1 MGLLDNTTHLEY
13 YQGNDYGNY
22 QFVSLDDIITQFQ
35 IMYVGEDKLIPKA
48 KRADI
53 AFHAQR
59 ALAELSFDTF
69 KSFKSQQIDVPPSLT
84 MILPH
89 DYVNYTKVSWADSAG
104 IKRPIYHTRHTS
116 NPFQVKQEDSG
127 EYSFGGGLLQLVQ
140 NFSFDDPLT
149 PEGPWNFT
157 DHFQEIPYSNMG
169 SAFNGSFVSLSD
181 GSLVFRNASHR
192 AKNTA
197 TGVDDIYGVAQA
209 VWQQLDVTNID
220 VLSITSTATSVAAGT
235 QTAANGTTYNTPITT
250 VRVGISPSPGN
261 MSVVSANEGGT
272 LGESPNLSTDI
283 FLGNQGQWLEW
294 TNGATGEQVS
304 DNIDVSMYDTVY
316 VLAVSIA
323 PWVTWSSTYGELFV
337 NTSIASIEV
346 QANTGSMNLVSPEGN
361 EINSSTWNAYS
372 SNVPSEDYIQ
382 DYRYEQHWLNP
393 NERYGLHPEHAQING
408 SFYIDDRL
416 GRIHFSSNISGKTV
430 ILDYISDSL
439 GTDAEMQVPKL
450 AEDAM
455 YKHILYD
462 VISTRSNIGGG
473 RLSFHKREKFAA
485 VRKAKL
491 RLSNIKLE
499 ELTQI
504 LRGQSKII
512 KH

>member
-35 IMYVGEDKLIPKA
+35 VMYIGEDKLIPKA
-48 KRADI
+48 KRIDV

-69 KSFKSQQIDVPPSLT
+69 KSFKSQQIELPPSLT

-89 DYVNYTKVSWADSAG
+89 DYVNYTKISWVDSAG
-104 IKRPIYHTRHTS
+104 IKHPMYPTKHTS
-116 NPFQVKQEDSG
+116 NPFQLKQESGG

-140 NFSFDDPLT
+140 NFTFDDAFT

-157 DHFQEIPYSNMG
+157 DHYKEQFYS
-169 SAFNGSFVSLSD
+169 ADGSFISISD
-181 GSLVFRNASHR
+181 GSLVFRNAAHR
-192 AKNTA
+192 AKLSLG
-197 TGVDDIYGVAQA
+197 GVTSEVYHGAAQA

-220 VLSITSTATSVAAGT
+220 VLNITSTATSTTGGT

-250 VRVGISPSPGN
+250 VRVGISPSPGDMN
-261 MSVVSANEGGT
+261 VISANQNGQ

-283 FLGNQGQWLEW
+283 FLGNEGQWLEW
-294 TNGATGEQVS
+294 TNGETGEKVS
-304 DNIDVSMYDTVY
+304 SNIDVSMYDTVY

-323 PWVTWSSTYGELFV
+323 PWATWSGTYGELFV

-346 QANTGSMNLVSPEGN
+346 EANTGSMNLASPEGN
-361 EINSSTWNAYS
+361 EINSSTWNAYKANTPAENS
-372 SNVPSEDYIQ
+372 ID

-393 NERYGLHPEHAQING
+393 NERYGLDPQHAQING
-408 SFYIDDRL
+408 SFYIDQRL

-430 ILDYISDSL
+430 ILDYISDGL

-455 YKHILYD
+455 YKHILCD
-462 VISTRSNIGGG
+462 MMSARANVGAG
-473 RLSFHKREKFAA
+473 RLSYYKKDKFAA

-491 RLSNIKLE
+491 RLSDIKLE

-504 LRGQSKII
+504 LRGQSKQI